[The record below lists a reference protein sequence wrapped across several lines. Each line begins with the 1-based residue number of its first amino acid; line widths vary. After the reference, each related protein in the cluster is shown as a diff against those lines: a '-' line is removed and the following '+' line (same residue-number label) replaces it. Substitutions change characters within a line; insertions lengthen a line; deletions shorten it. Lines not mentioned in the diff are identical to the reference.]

1 MGAASVTLG
10 ARDARGFFSTIA
22 AASDWDNYC
31 QIRGC
36 RDWATSHRNEQH
48 SDYSSSPSTGL
59 RPKVQG
65 TLFIGM
71 FCRTGRRPSYAT

>member
-1 MGAASVTLG
+1 MGAASATLG

-48 SDYSSSPSTGL
+48 RDYSSSPSTGL
-59 RPKVQG
+59 RPKYRV
-65 TLFIGM
+65 LFIGM
-71 FCRTGRRPSYAT
+71 FCRTGH